1 MGTKDF
7 FEILDIIKEVTDD
20 MVSTFDACL
29 VQKLPR
35 KDIISLYM
43 EVMNDQFICSVL
55 KIEWE

>member
-29 VQKLPR
+29 V
-35 KDIISLYM
+35 
-43 EVMNDQFICSVL
+43 
-55 KIEWE
+55 